1 MVIIALWVFINVA
14 MIVYR
19 QLEYNII
26 LPYSQLYI
34 NNVSRYRQT
43 FILIRAP
50 AITERK
56 NEKIEKRKEEIMTS
70 SFNLTVSRCGLHV
83 YKTFLFQN
91 IYYKV
96 F

>member
-26 LPYSQLYI
+26 LRYSQLYI

-50 AITERK
+50 AITEGK
-56 NEKIEKRKEEIMTS
+56 TKR
-70 SFNLTVSRCGLHV
+70 
-83 YKTFLFQN
+83 
-91 IYYKV
+91 
-96 F
+96 